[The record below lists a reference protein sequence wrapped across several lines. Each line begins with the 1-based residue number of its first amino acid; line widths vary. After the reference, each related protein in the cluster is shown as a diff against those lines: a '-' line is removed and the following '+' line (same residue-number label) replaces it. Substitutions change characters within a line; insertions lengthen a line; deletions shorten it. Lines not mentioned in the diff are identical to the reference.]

1 MIRLT
6 EPERQNEGQLE
17 DCSLSFLLPTTN
29 RMLLSAGK
37 LGEQLG
43 RYLVRSYREVM
54 SANVTSQILEADVTN
69 SEMRKIPKS
78 IGVFFDLIFVDMPGQ
93 ELSVELSTDDI
104 EKLKKDLREN
114 GKGHSMFW
122 RESERGALPEEYV
135 SYDMAAIRRKLSD
148 AIIECLDKISSD
160 EETMELLYTKNIN
173 NRWKVDELT
182 RTYAKDQ
189 IFKLIF
195 DESGGSERA
204 VPRILKG

>member
-1 MIRLT
+1 
-6 EPERQNEGQLE
+6 
-17 DCSLSFLLPTTN
+17 
-29 RMLLSAGK
+29 
-37 LGEQLG
+37 
-43 RYLVRSYREVM
+43 
-54 SANVTSQILEADVTN
+54 
-69 SEMRKIPKS
+69 MRKIPKS
-78 IGVFFDLIFVDMPGQ
+78 IGVFLDLIFVDMPGQ